1 MSLIDVGGKIRP
13 GEELDILAVE
23 QWLKTQGVDLQGE
36 AIVTQYSGGKSN
48 WTYRL
53 RYENIDLVLR
63 RPPKG
68 HKINRAHD
76 VVREFQ
82 IQKNLA
88 DFYPV
93 VPEMIAV
100 CQDHSVIGCDFYI
113 MKRIKGIILRS
124 KLPPELNFS
133 EKQVHQLCVNMLDK
147 LIQLHQV
154 PYQGTALENFGDGQN
169 YCRNQLEAWD
179 RRYTKART
187 LNVPSFRFVR
197 KWLFENLPQQSTT
210 CLIHN
215 DWRFDN
221 LILDPQQP
229 TEIIGVLDWEMA
241 TLGDPL
247 MELGTAL
254 AYWVEP
260 TDNMIFKST
269 RRQPTH
275 MAGMFTRKQV
285 VEYYLEKTGLSAENW
300 TFYEVFGLF
309 RLAVV
314 TQQIYY
320 RYFHK
325 HSVNPAVKNF
335 WMVVQALH
343 VRALKLIAQHKLK
356 DHELAQRYK
365 QKLQGILKP

>member
-13 GEELDILAVE
+13 GEQLDIAAVDR
-23 QWLKTQGVDLQGE
+23 WLKAQGLKLEGE
-36 AIVTQYSGGKSN
+36 VTVTQYTGGMSN

-53 RYENIDLVLR
+53 RYNNADLILR
-63 RPPKG
+63 RPPQG
-68 HKINRAHD
+68 HKINLAHNI
-76 VVREFQ
+76 VREYQ
-82 IQKNLA
+82 IQKNLSA
-88 DFYPV
+88 YYPV
-93 VPEMIAV
+93 VPEMVALCEDESI
-100 CQDHSVIGCDFYI
+100 IGCNFYV
-113 MKRIKGIILRS
+113 MKRIKGIILRR

-133 EKQVHQLCVNMLDK
+133 QSQVRQLCLNMIDRM
-147 LIQLHQV
+147 IQLHQV
-154 PYQGTALENFGDGQN
+154 PYQGTALENFGDPQD
-169 YCRNQLEAWD
+169 YCLRQLDAWNK
-179 RRYTKART
+179 RYDKART
-187 LNVPSFRFVR
+187 LNVPSFKYVQ
-197 KWLFENLPQQSTT
+197 KWLRDHLPQDSNI

-221 LILDPQQP
+221 LVLDPHQP
-229 TEIIGVLDWEMA
+229 TEITGVLDWEMA

-247 MELGTAL
+247 MELGNAL
-254 AYWVEP
+254 AYWVEA

-275 MAGMFTRKQV
+275 MPGMLTRKQV
-285 VEYYLEKTGLSAENW
+285 VEYYMQKTGLTTENW
-300 TFYEVFGLF
+300 AFYEVFGLF

-325 HSVNPAVKNF
+325 QTRNPALKNF

-356 DHELAQRYK
+356 DHELAQKYK
-365 QKLQGILKP
+365 QKLQGILRK